1 MRIGRDLKLI
11 GKVESVVFHAEP
23 ISYQTFSDNI
33 ALFSML
39 KKELAEKAN
48 LIDWADSCYLFF
60 KQIFGSDNQAK
71 NLIAV
76 FGRGVFIIEGGNRT
90 QLEMAVEKNLI
101 DHESLDAIYGKL
113 LFFALNVY
121 LPLKGL
127 ITTEERLKGALA
139 ASADCQ
145 TTLLNCTDFITKEF
159 TKYFSTLTADDSTGE
174 NQTAS

>member
-1 MRIGRDLKLI
+1 MRIGRDLKLV
-11 GKVESVVFHAEP
+11 GKVENVVFHAEP

-33 ALFSML
+33 ALFSIL
-39 KKELAEKAN
+39 KKELAEKCN

-60 KQIFGSDNQAK
+60 KQLFGSDDNAK
-71 NLIAV
+71 NLIAEL
-76 FGRGVFIIEGGNRT
+76 GRGVFIIESGKQT
-90 QLEMAVEKNLI
+90 QLEMAIEKGLI
-101 DHESLDAIYGKL
+101 DAESLDAIYGKL

-145 TTLLNCTDFITKEF
+145 TTLLNCTEFMAKEYSKSFATLIT
-159 TKYFSTLTADDSTGE
+159 DGNTGE
-174 NQTAS
+174 NQTA